1 MTAEHIPQP
10 ESVQAAEAAAQA
22 APQPPAMRI
31 WVDAD
36 ACPAVV
42 KEILY
47 RVADRTQIQVTLVA
61 NQLLRVPP
69 SRFIR
74 SVQVPSGADVADQ
87 EIVRLLAPGDLVITG
102 DIPLA
107 ADVLKKGGYALNP
120 RGEFYTEHNI
130 AQMLTMR
137 AFMDELRGSG
147 VDTGGPA
154 AFNQSDR
161 QSFANSL
168 DRHLAKLR
176 QR

>member
-1 MTAEHIPQP
+1 MQ
-10 ESVQAAEAAAQA
+10 
-22 APQPPAMRI
+22 I

-47 RVADRTQIQVTLVA
+47 RVAERVPLQLTLVA

-69 SRFIR
+69 SRHIR
-74 SVQVPSGADVADQ
+74 AVQVPSGADVADQ
-87 EIVRLLAPGDLVITG
+87 EIVRLLTPGDLVITG

-154 AFNQSDR
+154 AYGQSDR
-161 QSFANSL
+161 QQFANSL
-168 DRHLAKLR
+168 DRHISKVQREQTR
-176 QR
+176 QSSAE

>member
-1 MTAEHIPQP
+1 MQ
-10 ESVQAAEAAAQA
+10 
-22 APQPPAMRI
+22 I

-36 ACPAVV
+36 ACPAVI

-47 RVADRTQIQVTLVA
+47 RVAERTQMNVTLVA
-61 NQLLRVPP
+61 NQLMRVPP

-87 EIVRLLAPGDLVITG
+87 EIVRQLEPGDLVVTG

-107 ADVLKKGGYALNP
+107 SDVLKKGGLALNP
-120 RGEFYTEHNI
+120 RGEFYTNDNI

-137 AFMDELRGSG
+137 AFMEELRSGG

-154 AFNQSDR
+154 PFSQADR
-161 QSFANSL
+161 QSFANTL
-168 DRHLAKLR
+168 DRHLAKVKAASLR
-176 QR
+176 GHGPGPAA

>member
-1 MTAEHIPQP
+1 MQ
-10 ESVQAAEAAAQA
+10 
-22 APQPPAMRI
+22 I

-36 ACPAVV
+36 ACPAVI

-47 RVADRTQIQVTLVA
+47 RVADRVQMQVTLVA

-74 SVQVPSGADVADQ
+74 SLQVPSGADVADK
-87 EIVRLLAPGDLVITG
+87 EIVRLLEPGDLVVTG

-107 ADVLKKGGYALNP
+107 SDVLKKGGHALNP
-120 RGEFYTEHNI
+120 RGEFYTNDNI

-154 AFNQSDR
+154 AFSQADR
-161 QSFANSL
+161 QNFANSL
-168 DRHLAKLR
+168 DRHLTRHKPR
-176 QR
+176 T